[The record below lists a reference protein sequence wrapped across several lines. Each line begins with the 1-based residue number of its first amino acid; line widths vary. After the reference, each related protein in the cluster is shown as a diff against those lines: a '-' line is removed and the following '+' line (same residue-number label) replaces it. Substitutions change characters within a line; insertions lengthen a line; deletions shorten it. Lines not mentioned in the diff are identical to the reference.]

1 MADVCVTGASRGI
14 GLGFARAYLAK
25 GDRVF
30 GAVRN
35 LDSEAVIE
43 LSAQYSRSFTP
54 VQMDVSNRESVERAA
69 REIAQHTDRLDLLIN
84 NAGRALPPQ
93 EQRIEDISEA
103 DIRSLLEVNTLGPLR
118 VSQELFG
125 LLRASDNPRIVMIS
139 SNAGSIASQGGGRGV
154 PYCVSKAALN
164 MLTKLL
170 SFHCAAEGV
179 AIAAIHPGWVATDMG
194 GADGALSVEDSVSRM
209 TELIAVL
216 STDSPL
222 YVDYTGKEMPW

>member
-69 REIAQHTDRLDLLIN
+69 REIARHTDTLDILIN
-84 NAGRALPPQ
+84 NAGRALPPE

-103 DIRSLLEVNTLGPLR
+103 DIRSLFEVNTLGPLR

-125 LLRASDNPRIVMIS
+125 LLRASANARIVMIS
-139 SNAGSIASQGGGRGV
+139 SNAGSIAGQGGGRGV

-179 AIAAIHPGWVATDMG
+179 AIVAIHPGWVATDMG
-194 GADGALSVEDSVSRM
+194 GAGGTLTVEESVSRM
-209 TELIAVL
+209 TELIAAL
-216 STDSPL
+216 TTDSLL
-222 YVDYTGKEMPW
+222 YVDYTGTEMPW